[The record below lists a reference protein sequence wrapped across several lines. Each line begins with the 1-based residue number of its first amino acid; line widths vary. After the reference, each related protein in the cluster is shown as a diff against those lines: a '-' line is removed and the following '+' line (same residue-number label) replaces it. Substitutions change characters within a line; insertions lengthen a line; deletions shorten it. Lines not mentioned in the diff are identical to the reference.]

1 MFFFLRLKF
10 FNKIYY
16 FFVDRVNKF
25 VLKVGLFIFDKIMR
39 VRDFLLENNFIN
51 NDGDI
56 YKIFMVIC
64 CGML

>member
-16 FFVDRVNKF
+16 FFVDGVNKF

-64 CGML
+64 CSML